1 MRRRSIVVAGLAALL
16 FAPEWTI
23 AQQQP
28 SGKTPRVGILT
39 VADSDRTLIF
49 DAFREGLRDLGYVEG
64 RNILL
69 EFRLAHGDFARLP
82 KLAAELVNL
91 PVDVIVA
98 DNGLDALVNATST
111 IPIVAIMGDP
121 MLLGAVSSLSR
132 PSGNV
137 TGFSL
142 MHRELSAKR
151 LEILHVAFPNISTVA
166 VFCNP
171 SAAGAATYFRATEQ
185 AAQSA
190 GLASV
195 IKVVAKGDEDLLALR
210 PTVFA
215 GASGLI
221 VLGDA
226 LFWNHRRDVVTL
238 VNAARLPAIYP
249 EREYVEDGGLMA
261 YGTNV
266 PDNFRRVAGYVD
278 RILNGANPGDLPV
291 QQPVKFDFALNL
303 KTAKALGLT
312 FPQTIFARA
321 DEVIE

>member
-1 MRRRSIVVAGLAALL
+1 MRRRSVIVGLAALL
-16 FAPEWTI
+16 LAPERAS
-23 AQQQP
+23 AQQAP
-28 SGKTPRVGILT
+28 LKTPRVGILT
-39 VADSDRTLIF
+39 VADSDRTPIF

-64 RNILL
+64 LNIIL
-69 EFRLAHGDFARLP
+69 EFRLAHGDFTRLP
-82 KLAAELVNL
+82 TLAAELVKM
-91 PVDVIVA
+91 PVDIIVA

-121 MLLGAVSSLSR
+121 MLFGAVSSLSR

-151 LEILHVAFPNISTVA
+151 LEILRAAFPEILSVA

-171 SAAGAATYFRATEQ
+171 SALSAATNFRETEK
-185 AAQSA
+185 AARST
-190 GLASV
+190 GLV
-195 IKVVAKGDEDLLALR
+195 TVTEVPAKSGEDLLALR

-215 GASGLI
+215 SVGGVV
-221 VLGDA
+221 VLGDG
-226 LFWNHRRDVVTL
+226 LFWNHRRDVVAL
-238 VNAARLPAIYP
+238 VNATRVPAIYP

-266 PDNFRRVAGYVD
+266 PDSFRRVAGYVD
-278 RILNGANPGDLPV
+278 RILKGASPGDLPV
-291 QQPVKFDFALNL
+291 QQPVKFDFTLNL
-303 KTAKALGLT
+303 RTAKARGLAI
-312 FPQTIFARA
+312 PPSILARA